1 MAKHLK
7 YFPLQQ
13 LEFYECAPK
22 SRQRFRY
29 SRNCLPSRSRI
40 LARLCALAL
49 KSNFR
54 HWLAALLIFSQL
66 LRSLLAS
73 SCYSFFFLALRRSSS
88 NAWHSTA
95 NAFQRKVF
103 KQIFAQLAGSAQA
116 QAERWSPRGRG
127 RQERQAG
134 GWGRLHVSFFLFFA
148 PAFKQ
153 CAARRTVCARLEEAS
168 RNSVR

>member
-1 MAKHLK
+1 MNAPQKVGNAFDTLATVC
-7 YFPLQQ
+7 PL
-13 LEFYECAPK
+13 
-22 SRQRFRY
+22 
-29 SRNCLPSRSRI
+29 
-40 LARLCALAL
+40 ALAFSPSVRVGTQKQFSAL
-49 KSNFR
+49 TCRITYF
-54 HWLAALLIFSQL
+54 LAAASLSTRLFLLLS
-66 LRSLLAS
+66 
-73 SCYSFFFLALRRSSS
+73 FFLALRRSSS